1 MIVKLYFG
9 GNEPSEIIVA
19 KDIEVQKENG
29 VPYLFIVGMTGQ
41 KFVVDSRCALITDRT

>member
-19 KDIEVQKENG
+19 KDIKAKEENG
-29 VPYLFIVGMTGQ
+29 IPYLFIVGMTGQ
-41 KFVVDSRCALITDRT
+41 RFVVDSRFALITDRT